1 MPKVKVNDV
10 ELFYETI
17 GDPSKE
23 PLLLVM
29 GQGGQMIR
37 WNDELCEMFANK
49 GFYVI
54 RYDNRD
60 VGLSTKFD
68 DFGVPNLW
76 EVAMAVNAG
85 KKIEAPYT
93 LEDMADDAVGLLDV
107 LNISKAHICGVSMG
121 GMIVQ
126 TIAYRHP
133 ERVASFTS
141 IMSGTGKKGLPPP
154 TPEVIKLFHK
164 EAPQDKEGYVEHMV
178 NLMGAI
184 YGSEFK
190 YDEEKSKNLFQRC
203 VERSYHPAGYTRH
216 YLAILVAEDR
226 TEKLKSLNIPALVI
240 HGNND
245 PLVRVEHGI
254 QTAEAIPNAGLLIIK
269 GMGHSLPPETYERIS
284 DALVKLSSRVKK

>member
-1 MPKVKVNDV
+1 MPKAKVNDV
-10 ELFYETI
+10 EIFYETI
-17 GDPSKE
+17 GNPSDK
-23 PLLLVM
+23 PLLLIM

-37 WNDELCEMFANK
+37 WNDDFCKILTDK

-85 KKIEAPYT
+85 KKIKAPYT
-93 LEDMADDAVGLLDV
+93 LEDMAGDAIGLLDA
-107 LNISKAHICGVSMG
+107 LDIPKAHICGVSMG

-126 TIAYRHP
+126 TIAYKYP
-133 ERVASFTS
+133 DRVASFTS

-154 TPEVIKLFHK
+154 TPEIIRLFHE
-164 EAPQDKEGYVEHMV
+164 EAPKDKDGYVNHMV
-178 NLMGAI
+178 NLMKGI
-184 YGSEFK
+184 YGSGFPFDEQKSRELFK
-190 YDEEKSKNLFQRC
+190 RC

-226 TEKLKSLNIPALVI
+226 TEKLNSVNIPALVI
-240 HGNND
+240 HGKDD
-245 PLVRVEHGI
+245 PLVRIEHGI
-254 QTAEAIPNAGLLIIK
+254 QTAKAIPGSELLIIE
-269 GMGHSLPPETYERIS
+269 GMGHGLPPETFERIS
-284 DALVKLSSRVKK
+284 DALADLASKAT